1 MEISINDLNT
11 FQLPS
16 NCFSSHYKILCFL
29 GEGSYGSVFKA
40 REISTGRVVAVKKML
55 IGDSPSK
62 YKKTIKE
69 INLLKKL
76 DHPNIVKYYDY
87 FEDEENIYIIM
98 EYLEGCTLK
107 QYIKKNETILED
119 NARIIIKQLL
129 TALSYLHYTCDICH
143 RDIKPENIMFRDK
156 NDINNLKLL
165 DFGLSLDR
173 FESKNYLENCGT
185 LVYMA
190 PELFSHNVK
199 YTKGVDVWSVGIIL
213 YMLLMKGKN
222 PFYNKEDKRE
232 TVIKNIKNNNVSFP
246 NDNTDIY
253 QISKMGKDLISKLL
267 KKNPVYR
274 YTIRSALEH
283 PWITLKKF
291 DKIPLTIYDKAN
303 IDENVE
309 RLKILLFFS
318 IFLNYVKNNRNILEI
333 NETEKNLSLL
343 NNKKYLN
350 NSKNLS
356 EADNFSFDLGLEA
369 NHKNKKFKSSKQ
381 IKNKPFFDMEEYEK
395 KVKYSNDFYHLK
407 FLQDREI
414 MFNPKLSIKKNS
426 NNNNNVLSN
435 IFKRLKENK
444 SKEETSLDFIENSE
458 IKMSHNSL
466 NMFQKNSSSKKLLF
480 NDEQKNP
487 DMIDISK
494 IKTPFKLRNNFLE
507 SSKTIITK
515 SKLNRK
521 FSAMPKIIKNPYN
534 NPKMNKD
541 EIIINKK
548 ISKEQ
553 NISSIHNMKNFN
565 VNKNSNMN
573 QNLIKFKNDIK
584 FFEKQLEK
592 RRSIRTNSAKNVNI
606 YLHHIDR
613 SMNMNDK
620 NRKWHLA
627 FKKQNLIN
635 NKYIFYNKGNK
646 PNKNMNQN
654 INDVKIVSYN
664 NKEKEKEKINIKL
677 KNKQNIILSITEHS
691 QNDVFCQKRKIFP
704 VIM

>member
-1 MEISINDLNT
+1 
-11 FQLPS
+11 
-16 NCFSSHYKILCFL
+16 
-29 GEGSYGSVFKA
+29 
-40 REISTGRVVAVKKML
+40 
-55 IGDSPSK
+55 
-62 YKKTIKE
+62 
-69 INLLKKL
+69 
-76 DHPNIVKYYDY
+76 
-87 FEDEENIYIIM
+87 
-98 EYLEGCTLK
+98 
-107 QYIKKNETILED
+107 
-119 NARIIIKQLL
+119 
-129 TALSYLHYTCDICH
+129 
-143 RDIKPENIMFRDK
+143 
-156 NDINNLKLL
+156 
-165 DFGLSLDR
+165 
-173 FESKNYLENCGT
+173 
-185 LVYMA
+185 
-190 PELFSHNVK
+190 
-199 YTKGVDVWSVGIIL
+199 
-213 YMLLMKGKN
+213 
-222 PFYNKEDKRE
+222 
-232 TVIKNIKNNNVSFP
+232 
-246 NDNTDIY
+246 
-253 QISKMGKDLISKLL
+253 
-267 KKNPVYR
+267 
-274 YTIRSALEH
+274 
-283 PWITLKKF
+283 
-291 DKIPLTIYDKAN
+291 
-303 IDENVE
+303 
-309 RLKILLFFS
+309 
-318 IFLNYVKNNRNILEI
+318 
-333 NETEKNLSLL
+333 
-343 NNKKYLN
+343 
-350 NSKNLS
+350 
-356 EADNFSFDLGLEA
+356 
-369 NHKNKKFKSSKQ
+369 
-381 IKNKPFFDMEEYEK
+381 
-395 KVKYSNDFYHLK
+395 
-407 FLQDREI
+407 
-414 MFNPKLSIKKNS
+414 
-426 NNNNNVLSN
+426 
-435 IFKRLKENK
+435 
-444 SKEETSLDFIENSE
+444 
-458 IKMSHNSL
+458 
-466 NMFQKNSSSKKLLF
+466 MFQKNSSSKKLLF

-565 VNKNSNMN
+565 INKNSNMN

-677 KNKQNIILSITEHS
+677 KNKQNIILSVTEHS
-691 QNDVFCQKRKIFP
+691 QNDVFCKKRKIFP